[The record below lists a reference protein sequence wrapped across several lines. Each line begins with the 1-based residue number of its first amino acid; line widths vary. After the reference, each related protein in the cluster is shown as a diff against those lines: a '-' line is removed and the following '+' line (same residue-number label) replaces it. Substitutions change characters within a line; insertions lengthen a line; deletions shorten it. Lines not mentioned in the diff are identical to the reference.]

1 MDNQSALAS
10 LRDIHMPAPI
20 GWWPPAMGW
29 IILGVVVILILFGII
44 GFAIHY
50 VINSRAKRQAL
61 RVLAS
66 YQEAYL
72 KQPRT
77 QLTSARISELL
88 KRVALVYYPR
98 EQVASL
104 VGDEWVAFL
113 NKTGKQLDFN
123 SVSVLLLECPY
134 RPSAKHDLSPLFHL
148 AQQWIKQR
156 SGRCLK

>member
-29 IILGVVVILILFGII
+29 IILGVLLILLLLGMA
-44 GFAIHY
+44 GFLIHY
-50 VINSRAKRQAL
+50 IMNSRAKRHAL
-61 RVLAS
+61 RLLET
-66 YQEAYL
+66 YRDAYL
-72 KQPRT
+72 KQQNA

-98 EQVASL
+98 KKTASL
-104 VGDEWVAFL
+104 AGEQWIAFL
-113 NKTGKQLDFN
+113 NETSKQLDFN
-123 SVSVLLLECPY
+123 SVSVLLIEIPY
-134 RPSAKHDLSPLFHL
+134 RSSAECDVLPLFDL